1 MSSLRLFVHTWRSLR
16 RVPVYRTTIVLT
28 LAIGMGAAAMTSG
41 LVLSSA
47 GVVPG
52 VALSLATTRF
62 LRASLFAVAPSDP
75 ITLRGAAATLV
86 AFAVLASWIPARRAA
101 QVDPTESLRAD

>member
-28 LAIGMGAAAMTSG
+28 LA
-41 LVLSSA
+41 
-47 GVVPG
+47 
-52 VALSLATTRF
+52 TTRF

-75 ITLRGAAATLV
+75 ITLLGAAATLV

>member
-28 LAIGMGAAAMTSG
+28 
-41 LVLSSA
+41 
-47 GVVPG
+47 
-52 VALSLATTRF
+52 LATTRF

-86 AFAVLASWIPARRAA
+86 AFAMLASWIPARRAA

>member
-28 LAIGMGAAAMTSG
+28 LA
-41 LVLSSA
+41 
-47 GVVPG
+47 
-52 VALSLATTRF
+52 
-62 LRASLFAVAPSDP
+62 
-75 ITLRGAAATLV
+75 GAAATSV

-101 QVDPTESLRAD
+101 QVDLTESLRAD